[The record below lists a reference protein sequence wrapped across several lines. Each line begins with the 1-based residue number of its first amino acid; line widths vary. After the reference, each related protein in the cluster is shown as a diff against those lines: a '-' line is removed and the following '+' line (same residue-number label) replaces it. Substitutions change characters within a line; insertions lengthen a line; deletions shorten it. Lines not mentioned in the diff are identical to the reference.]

1 MPQQEDTANASQM
14 NATQQPA
21 ARPQRKWLADIERLK
36 GLAIILVVWGHTYDA
51 AFPVWA
57 IDLRQAIYA
66 FHMPLF
72 MFLSGYVFVY
82 VGAHKL
88 KGSLATYTAKRA
100 KRLLIPFFIMAAI
113 VIFAKFFAGQFVSVD
128 KPVNDLLLSV
138 QHVFIHTEQSPSMFV
153 WYLIVLFYFSIGTTF
168 LFSRM
173 NVSLNILFAASII
186 MFGLHV
192 FMFYNDAILDY
203 VYINR
208 IFMFYA
214 FFMTGCVA
222 CLHKDA
228 WEPFVERYFIPG
240 AAVFLVLL
248 YISFNSEWRYFL
260 VGMTSLVVFH
270 GLIRSRL
277 FNQSRFLEFIGQ
289 NAFAIYLLNTI
300 FVGGVKAVFG
310 RFFSV
315 SDQALLLLVGATI
328 AGVVGPIIVKYV
340 ISRIGSLRPIAAAME

>member
-1 MPQQEDTANASQM
+1 MSQQEDAAKTSQM
-14 NATQQPA
+14 DAAPQPV
-21 ARPQRKWLADIERLK
+21 ARPQRKWLGDIERLK

-57 IDLRQAIYA
+57 IDLRKAIYA

-88 KGSLATYTAKRA
+88 KGSLSAYTSKRA

-113 VIFAKFFAGQFVSVD
+113 VILGKFFAGQFVSVD

-192 FMFYNDAILDY
+192 VMFYSDAILDY
-203 VYINR
+203 IYINR

-214 FFMTGCVA
+214 FFMAGCTA
-222 CLHKDA
+222 CLHRGV
-228 WEPFVERYFIPG
+228 WEPFVERYFIP
-240 AAVFLVLL
+240 AIAVFLVLL
-248 YISFNSEWRYFL
+248 YVSFDSEWRYFL
-260 VGMTSLVVFH
+260 VGMASLVVFH

-277 FNQSRFLEFIGQ
+277 CNQNRLLEFIGQ
-289 NAFAIYLLNTI
+289 NAFAIYLLNTM
-300 FVGGVKAVFG
+300 FVGAVKAVFG

-315 SDQALLLLVGATI
+315 SDQALLLLVLATT
-328 AGVVGPIIVKYV
+328 AGVVGPIIVKYA
-340 ISRIGSLRPIAAAME
+340 IGRIGSLRPIAAAME